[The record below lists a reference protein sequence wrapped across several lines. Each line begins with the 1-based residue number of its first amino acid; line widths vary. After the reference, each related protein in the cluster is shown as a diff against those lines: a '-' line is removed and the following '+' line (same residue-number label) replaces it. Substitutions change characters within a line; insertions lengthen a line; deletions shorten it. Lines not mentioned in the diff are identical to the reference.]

1 MIEVIFDP
9 DDITIHA
16 CSSIQLDYSTDEDGK
31 PSVSH
36 DDGGEGVSLEE
47 EKSRMVLLLGSLNK
61 MIGRTRPLA
70 TAPGTCCL
78 GYLHF
83 SCRTDHTPIL
93 TLRSMHVSLIALMLN
108 KKTFQGQTFKLCEPL
123 AWGPD

>member
-1 MIEVIFDP
+1 MKVKVYIMKVWVWLTERGCV
-9 DDITIHA
+9 A
-16 CSSIQLDYSTDEDGK
+16 YSWGCLT
-31 PSVSH
+31 
-36 DDGGEGVSLEE
+36 
-47 EKSRMVLLLGSLNK
+47 
-61 MIGRTRPLA
+61 IGRTRPLA

-123 AWGPD
+123 AWGPEAWRSG